1 MPKGG
6 KCGGFHFRCDTQPFA
21 GLFLEQVELAES
33 GEATWTDFISTGPT
47 QSGKTT
53 TCCLIPLMY
62 ALFELQE
69 NVIFGI
75 PTMKLASNK
84 WKRDIEPI
92 VAASR
97 YRDLLPSKG
106 PGSQG
111 GGGVAT
117 VFFKN
122 GTTLRFMTAG
132 GGREERSSETAR
144 WLIVTEA
151 DSFSDTDEAGGEGR
165 KIDQLIARTHSYGN
179 RRRVFAE
186 CTVTEEK
193 AFIWDTYTKKSST
206 SVIVSQCRSCREWIR
221 PERQHLLGWQEAKS
235 QIEAGRLARWMC
247 DKCGVLFDETAR
259 QEMVATQR
267 LIHRGQDIGNDGAV
281 SGAVPET
288 RTLGFRWNGF
298 DNKLSWPT
306 EFIAEQEHSA
316 SKSKERDLADIAMR
330 QQTWTLPLES
340 EGTDL
345 IDLDGDKIQ
354 NRVSRLWTK
363 GMIPADTEIVS
374 MGSDIGKKRIHWT
387 LLAHRPNGRIHVV
400 DYGTEDVPWQTMEIG
415 HAIRFAMRNLA
426 QRVGQGWPI
435 EGQPIDVRMLPEQIF
450 VDSGWG
456 DFADLVYEICREFG
470 VRYRAVKG
478 FGFGQ
483 GKGFSDTTYTPPNKT
498 TSLVKLFGS
507 GWHLVE
513 LEEKSFELVHI
524 DANIFKTRL
533 QTSIVSEADTPGS
546 FTLFDGDNSFHDEYK
561 RHLCSETPRIKQKFI
576 DGAWKVQEVW
586 VRVGKQNHYLDATCY
601 GLAAAEFVRFI
612 RAARAAAQ
620 PVQQSAPS
628 QEFLRPDGQAFFV
641 GARA

>member
-6 KCGGFHFRCDTQPFA
+6 PCESEHFRCRTQPFA

-33 GEATWTDFISTGPT
+33 GDATWTDFISTGPT

-53 TCCLIPLMY
+53 TCCLIPMMY

-92 VAASR
+92 IGASR
-97 YRDLLPSKG
+97 YRDLLPSRG

-111 GGGVAT
+111 GSGVAT

-151 DSFSDTDEAGGEGR
+151 DSFSETDEAGGEGR
-165 KIDQLIARTHSYGN
+165 KIDQLIARTHSFGH

-193 AFIWDTYTKKSST
+193 AFIWDTYTKKSSS
-206 SVIVSQCRSCREWIR
+206 SVIVSQCRSCGEWIR
-221 PERQHLLGWQEAKS
+221 PERQHLLGWQEATT

-247 DKCGVLFDETAR
+247 EKCGVLFDEATR
-259 QEMVATQR
+259 QEMVAAQR
-267 LIHRGQDIGNDGAV
+267 LIHRGQVIGDDGAV
-281 SGAVPET
+281 SGPVPET
-288 RTLGFRWNGF
+288 RTFGFRWNGF
-298 DNKLSWPT
+298 DNKLSWT
-306 EFIAEQEHSA
+306 TDFIAEQEHSA

-345 IDLDGDKIQ
+345 IELDGDKIQ
-354 NRVSRLWTK
+354 QRVSRLWTK
-363 GMIPADTEIVS
+363 GLIPADTEIVTI
-374 MGSDIGKKRIHWT
+374 GSDIGKKRIHWT
-387 LLAHRPNGRIHVV
+387 LLAHRPNGCVHVA
-400 DYGTEDVPWQTMEIG
+400 DYGTEQVPHDTMEIQR
-415 HAIRFAMRNLA
+415 AIRFAMLRISE
-426 QRVGQGWPI
+426 RVGQGWPV
-435 EGQPIDVRMLPEQIF
+435 EGRPGRVLPEQIF

-456 DFADLVYEICREFG
+456 DYADLVYEICRSFG
-470 VRYRAVKG
+470 VRYRAIKG

-483 GKGFSDTTYTPPNKT
+483 GKGFADTSYTAPNKT
-498 TSLVKLFGS
+498 SSLVKLVGS

-533 QTSIVSEADTPGS
+533 QTSITEKDRPDS

-561 RHLCSETPRIKQKFI
+561 RHLCSETPRTKSKFV
-576 DGAWKVQEVW
+576 DGVWKVQEVW
-586 VRVGKQNHYLDATCY
+586 VRVGKQNHYLDSTCY
-601 GLAAAEFVRFI
+601 GLAAAEFVRLV
-612 RAARAAAQ
+612 RAARAANGQA
-620 PVQQSAPS
+620 VHSAES
-628 QEFLRPDGQAFFV
+628 QGFTKPDGTPFFV
-641 GARA
+641 GART